1 MNEAV
6 RRFAA
11 AGTTV
16 TALGFGAAAW
26 AASSASAASLAV
38 IPRCSSGQLGVW
50 VNVDSGSGA
59 AGSIY
64 YNLDFTNTSGTTCH
78 LYGYPGV
85 AAFNSNGGQMGDG
98 AAQNSAAPASYVN
111 IPAGG
116 SAHAVLRYVDV
127 VATSPDCKPSSA
139 AFLQV
144 IPPGSTGV
152 RHAFFG
158 LPACTVKGYT
168 YLQIQRVQ
176 PGA

>member
-1 MNEAV
+1 MNSTV

-11 AGTTV
+11 VGTAV
-16 TALGFGAAAW
+16 TAFGLGAAAW
-26 AASSASAASLAV
+26 AASPVSAASSAV

-85 AAFNSNGGQMGDG
+85 AAFSSNGGQMGDA
-98 AAQNSAAPASYVN
+98 AAQNSAAPASQVN

-127 VATSPDCKPSSA
+127 VATSPSCKPASA

-144 IPPGSTGV
+144 IPPGDTGV
-152 RHAFFG
+152 RHAFFD
-158 LPACTVKGYT
+158 LPSCAVKGYP

-176 PGA
+176 SGA